1 MARARAE
8 ARTTMND
15 RLYLLADGR
24 GGTVMKRMANTDGGN
39 ISGEKILRHN
49 EATGSVYLMTT
60 YE

>member
-1 MARARAE
+1 
-8 ARTTMND
+8 MND